1 MDKVVSVAQAKNQF
15 SDLLNRVIYRNERII
30 VTKRGKP
37 VGAIVGLGEAE
48 QREREKDR
56 ERIKRIR
63 EIKKRTKKYIPFEQV
78 VRDYEKKWGVNL
90 GLDFAGDPNVR
101 D

>member
-1 MDKVVSVAQAKNQF
+1 MDQTVSVAEAKNKF
-15 SDLLNRVIYRNERII
+15 SDLLNRVIYRRERII

-37 VGAIVGLGEAE
+37 VGAIISIEELE
-48 QREREKDR
+48 QPEREKDR
-56 ERIKRIR
+56 ARVKRIR
-63 EIKKRTKKYIPFEQV
+63 ALKKKTKKYIPFEQV

-90 GLDFAGDPNVR
+90 GLDLTGISDVR